1 MVPDYNLLISES
13 LIYKIKTNQ
22 KMEVKFGNVPVN
34 LVGFITT
41 ETAQQ
46 PLTME
51 WIANPNSL
59 YTVILYDMD
68 APYPAPNNNKSPY
81 LNLLITNVKGMDL
94 SGGTSLIPYKA
105 PYPPPNSL
113 PHTYNTDI
121 YYQPQY
127 IQPVQHTV
135 RENFNLMEFTKRH
148 NLSPVTRSSFKV
160 GQLISTTGTLVPSSI
175 GLTSS
180 GSERKAETTNFFL
193 PGSDLPEKKRKW
205 CRCVLKVSNKQRG
218 ACNIERAWF
227 ESRDGTKC
235 YSPYRVCSASVGTS
249 SRECGEHYDF
259 PSFSDDHLIT
269 YAQLHQ
275 KDKDGIII
283 DIPNPYNRDQ
293 MLANIKRWKELK
305 GK

>member
-1 MVPDYNLLISES
+1 
-13 LIYKIKTNQ
+13 
-22 KMEVKFGNVPVN
+22 MEVKFGNVQVS

-59 YTVILYDMD
+59 YTIMLYDMD

-81 LNLLITNVKGMDL
+81 LNLLVTNVKGMDIL
-94 SGGTSLIPYKA
+94 SGSSLIPYEA

-113 PHTYNTDI
+113 PHTYNADV
-121 YYQPQY
+121 YYQPQH
-127 IQPVQHTV
+127 ITPVQHRV
-135 RENFNLMEFTKRH
+135 RNNFNLMEFTQRH
-148 NLSPVTRSSFKV
+148 NLSPVVRTSFKV
-160 GQLISTTGTLVPSSI
+160 GQLVSTTGTPVPSVESI
-175 GLTSS
+175 SS
-180 GSERKAETTNFFL
+180 PRKAETTNFFL

-205 CRCVLKVSNKQRG
+205 CRCVLKVANKQRG
-218 ACNIERAWF
+218 ACNVERSWF
-227 ESRDGTKC
+227 ESRDGTVC
-235 YSPYRVCSASVGTS
+235 YNPYSVCSSSVGTS
-249 SRECGEHYDF
+249 SRECGKHYDF
-259 PSFSDDHLIT
+259 ESFSDDHLIT

-283 DIPNPYNRDQ
+283 EIPDPYNRAQ
-293 MLANIKRWKELK
+293 MLANIKRWKEMK